1 VLLMAGAI
9 CAGAGALSALVPA
22 MRNAR

>member
-1 VLLMAGAI
+1 MLGGGLI
-9 CAGAGALSALVPA
+9 AGAGLVGIFVPA

>member
-1 VLLMAGAI
+1 VLMLGGGIIATAGVVGI
-9 CAGAGALSALVPA
+9 FVPA